1 MYIEEY
7 IAKASILMH
16 TLYLLDFVIV
26 HEDINQ
32 LDIIL

>member
-7 IAKASILMH
+7 ISKASILMH
-16 TLYLLDFVIV
+16 TLYLLDFIV